1 MKLIKK
7 IISLLSAKE
16 KKQGILVLLIAILMA
31 IFEVLG
37 VASVTPFLAV
47 MSDPSI
53 VESNSAL
60 SKIYKDLNF
69 NSVNNFLIFL
79 GIISFSIML
88 ISAFVRTLG
97 IYLITKFAQLRRHS
111 ISLVLLN
118 SYLSKDYEFFLARD
132 TAELSKTLLSEVDQV
147 VNGVIQPFSS
157 FVAYSSASIAL
168 LLFLILINP
177 ITTLAALGLIGLSF
191 LLIFLLVRPK
201 MAQLGSKQIE
211 ANKDRFKAASEA
223 LNGIKEI
230 KLYRR
235 ESFYLNQFSKP
246 TYLMARYISFNQL
259 LSQIPRFLI
268 EAFAFGGIILLAIM
282 LLQNSGGIEANN
294 LGNIIPLLGLYA
306 FSGLK
311 LLPAIQV
318 VYQSSTQIQF
328 WQSAINNLLK
338 DFIKGLE
345 AKATNEMTGDSINLG
360 IFDALE
366 LKNLSFSY
374 PKSNQQALEEISFSI
389 QKNDSLAVIG
399 RSGSGKSTLVDI
411 ILGLIKPTK
420 GDILINNCNLRENI
434 VRSWQSKIGYVPQE
448 IYLLDSSIYENIAFG
463 IPLEKIDRER
473 VRSVSKIAQISSF
486 IENELEFKYEHIIGE
501 RGIQL
506 SGGQRQRIGIARA
519 LYNDPEIIIFDEATS
534 SLDNKTEKDIID
546 SLGLVAKDKTLIV
559 IAHRMSSISI
569 CNKVLILNNGSVS
582 NFGNYNELKDSDM
595 FMKELLKI
603 ESQ

>member
-16 KKQGILVLLIAILMA
+16 KKQGILVLLIAIFMA

-53 VESNSAL
+53 VESNSTL

-69 NSVNNFLIFL
+69 KSINNFLIFL

-157 FVAYSSASIAL
+157 LVAYSSASIAL

-246 TYLMARYISFNQL
+246 TYLMARYISFNQI

-282 LLQNSGGIEANN
+282 LLQKSGGIEANN

-345 AKATNEMTGDSINLG
+345 AKATNEMTGESINLG
-360 IFDALE
+360 MFNALE

-486 IENELEFKYEHIIGE
+486 IENELEFKYKHIIGE

>member
-16 KKQGILVLLIAILMA
+16 KKQGILVLLIAIFMA

-53 VESNSAL
+53 VESNSTL

-69 NSVNNFLIFL
+69 KSINNFLIFL

-157 FVAYSSASIAL
+157 LVAYSSASIAL

-246 TYLMARYISFNQL
+246 TYLMARYISFNQI

-360 IFDALE
+360 MFNALE

>member
-16 KKQGILVLLIAILMA
+16 KKQGILVLLIAIFMA

-53 VESNSAL
+53 VESNSTL

-69 NSVNNFLIFL
+69 KSINNFLIFL

-157 FVAYSSASIAL
+157 LIAYSSASIAL

-246 TYLMARYISFNQL
+246 TYLMARYISFNQI

-282 LLQNSGGIEANN
+282 LLQKSGGIEANN

-360 IFDALE
+360 MFNALE

>member
-16 KKQGILVLLIAILMA
+16 KKQGILVLLIAIFMA

-53 VESNSAL
+53 VESNSTL

-69 NSVNNFLIFL
+69 KSINNFLIFL

-157 FVAYSSASIAL
+157 LVAYSSASIAL
-168 LLFLILINP
+168 LVFLILINP

-246 TYLMARYISFNQL
+246 TYLMARYISFNQI

-282 LLQNSGGIEANN
+282 LLQKSGGIEANN

-345 AKATNEMTGDSINLG
+345 AKAPNEMTGDSINLG
-360 IFDALE
+360 MFDALE

>member
-16 KKQGILVLLIAILMA
+16 KKQGILVLLIAIFMA

-69 NSVNNFLIFL
+69 KSINNFLIFL

-157 FVAYSSASIAL
+157 LVAYSSASIAL

-246 TYLMARYISFNQL
+246 TYLMARYISFNQI

-282 LLQNSGGIEANN
+282 LLQKSGGIEANN

-360 IFDALE
+360 MFNALE

>member
-16 KKQGILVLLIAILMA
+16 KKQGILVLLIAIFMA

-53 VESNSAL
+53 VESNSTL

-69 NSVNNFLIFL
+69 KSINNFLIFL

-157 FVAYSSASIAL
+157 LVAYSSASIAL

-246 TYLMARYISFNQL
+246 TYLMARYISFNQI

-282 LLQNSGGIEANN
+282 LLQKSGGIEANN

-345 AKATNEMTGDSINLG
+345 AKATYEMTGDSINLG
-360 IFDALE
+360 IFNALE

>member
-53 VESNSAL
+53 VESNSTL

-69 NSVNNFLIFL
+69 KSINNFLIFL

-97 IYLITKFAQLRRHS
+97 IYLLTNFAQLRRHS

-157 FVAYSSASIAL
+157 LVAYSSASIAL

-211 ANKDRFKAASEA
+211 ANKGRFKAASEA

-246 TYLMARYISFNQL
+246 TYLMARYISFNQI

-360 IFDALE
+360 MFDALE

-434 VRSWQSKIGYVPQE
+434 VRSWQGKIGYVPQE

-519 LYNDPEIIIFDEATS
+519 LYNDPEIIVFDEATS

-582 NFGNYNELKDSDM
+582 NFGNYNELKDSDV

>member
-1 MKLIKK
+1 M
-7 IISLLSAKE
+7 
-16 KKQGILVLLIAILMA
+16 
-31 IFEVLG
+31 
-37 VASVTPFLAV
+37 
-47 MSDPSI
+47 
-53 VESNSAL
+53 
-60 SKIYKDLNF
+60 
-69 NSVNNFLIFL
+69 
-79 GIISFSIML
+79 
-88 ISAFVRTLG
+88 G

-157 FVAYSSASIAL
+157 LVAYSSASIAL

-211 ANKDRFKAASEA
+211 ANKGRFKAASEA

-246 TYLMARYISFNQL
+246 TYLMARYISFNQI

-282 LLQNSGGIEANN
+282 LLQKSGGIEANN

-360 IFDALE
+360 IFNALE

>member
-16 KKQGILVLLIAILMA
+16 KKQGILVLLIAIFMA

-53 VESNSAL
+53 VESNSTL

-69 NSVNNFLIFL
+69 KSINNFLIFL

-157 FVAYSSASIAL
+157 LVAYSSASIAL
-168 LLFLILINP
+168 LLFLIIINP

-246 TYLMARYISFNQL
+246 TYLMARYISFNQI

-282 LLQNSGGIEANN
+282 LLQKSGGIEANN

-360 IFDALE
+360 MFNALE

>member
-16 KKQGILVLLIAILMA
+16 KKQGILVLLIAIFMA

-53 VESNSAL
+53 VESNSTL

-69 NSVNNFLIFL
+69 KSINNFLIFL

-157 FVAYSSASIAL
+157 LVAYSSASIAL
-168 LLFLILINP
+168 LVFLILINP

-246 TYLMARYISFNQL
+246 TYLMARYISFNQI

-282 LLQNSGGIEANN
+282 LLQKSGGIEANN

-345 AKATNEMTGDSINLG
+345 AKTPNEMAGDSINLG
-360 IFDALE
+360 MFDALE